1 MLWFVCSLK
10 VTMRSD
16 NAPDMVQVLGRAL
29 AALCSSGV
37 ESAFAEGSV
46 LYDTQ
51 TNGAAE
57 CARKRVQGIV
67 RARLFGLERQLRARV
82 PLDYPAIT

>member
-1 MLWFVCSLK
+1 MLWFVCSSK

-51 TNGAAE
+51 TSGAAE
-57 CARKRVQGIV
+57 CAGKQVQGIV
-67 RARLFGLERQLRARV
+67 RARLFGLERKLRARV

>member
-1 MLWFVCSLK
+1 MLCFVCSSK
-10 VTMRSD
+10 VAMRSD
-16 NAPDMVQVLGRAL
+16 NAPNMVQVLGRAL